1 MMTRHTLRTTL
12 TTLAFVAGM
21 PATGLA
27 GSPPTMTCE
36 EFVSMKED
44 VRPLAVAYAD
54 GYAKGKQKEV
64 DVGEVDLDR
73 EVDTLVEICTQTPKE
88 SFWQKIKDKLPG
100 GKKKVNPV
108 KMTCEEF
115 TALDT
120 SVQPE
125 AAYWLDGY
133 DAATKTE
140 VSEVGTIDYERD
152 VNVVVI
158 ECKQAPKESLFSK
171 IKSKF

>member
-1 MMTRHTLRTTL
+1 MTRHALFGAFSA
-12 TTLAFVAGM
+12 LALLAGIPAAGM
-21 PATGLA
+21 AGDPPA
-27 GSPPTMTCE
+27 MTCE
-36 EFVSMKED
+36 EFLSMKEE
-44 VRPLAVAYAD
+44 VRPLAIAYMD
-54 GYAKGKQKEV
+54 GYTAGKKKEV

-73 EVDTLVEICTQTPKE
+73 ETDTLVVLCQETPKE

-100 GKKKVNPV
+100 GKKKANLV
-108 KMTCEEF
+108 KMTCEEY

-140 VSEVGTIDYERD
+140 ESVVGTVDYERD
-152 VNVVVI
+152 VNVVV
-158 ECKQAPKESLFSK
+158 EMCKQAPKESLFDK

>member
-1 MMTRHTLRTTL
+1 MTRTTFSSM
-12 TTLAFVAGM
+12 LAALALAASGSL
-21 PATGLA
+21 AQA

-73 EVDTLVEICTQTPKE
+73 EVDTLVVLCTEAPKE

-108 KMTCEEF
+108 KMTCQEF
-115 TALDT
+115 TEMDS

-133 DAATKTE
+133 DAATKTD
-140 VSEVGTIDYERD
+140 VSEVGSVDYERD
-152 VNVVVI
+152 VNVVVV
-158 ECKQAPKESLFSK
+158 ECKQAPKESLFAK

>member
-1 MMTRHTLRTTL
+1 MRHPVRPL
-12 TTLAFVAGM
+12 LAASALA
-21 PATGLA
+21 ATASFAFA
-27 GSPPTMTCE
+27 GSPPTMNCE
-36 EFVSMKED
+36 EFLSMKED

-54 GYAKGKQKEV
+54 GYAAGKKKEV

-73 EVDTLVEICTQTPKE
+73 EVDTLVVLCQETPKE

-115 TALDT
+115 TALET

-133 DAATKTE
+133 DAATNTE
-140 VSEVGTIDYERD
+140 VKELGTVDYERD
-152 VNVVVI
+152 VNVVV
-158 ECKQAPKESLFSK
+158 EVCKQAPKESLFEK